1 MKKIRKMD
9 EMELMNALKV
19 SRVCHVVL
27 FIALCIC
34 DTLQSYDVFPKL
46 NNLYLSILVI
56 IHAITFIVSTLIYEP
71 RKIKE
76 KYEK

>member
-19 SRVCHVVL
+19 SRVCHIVVL
-27 FIALCIC
+27 FALLIF
-34 DTLQSYDVFPKL
+34 DTLQSFNVFPKL
-46 NNLYLSILVI
+46 NNMYLSLLVI
-56 IHAITFIVSTLIYEP
+56 IHCIAYIIAILVYEP

-76 KYEK
+76 KDEK